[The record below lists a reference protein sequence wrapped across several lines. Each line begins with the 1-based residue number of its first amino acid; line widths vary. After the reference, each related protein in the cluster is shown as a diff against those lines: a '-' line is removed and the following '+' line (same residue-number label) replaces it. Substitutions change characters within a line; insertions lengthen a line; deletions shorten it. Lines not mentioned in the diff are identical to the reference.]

1 MTQHAYESDVLTALA
16 AGLHERVAAVRA
28 AGHDPAHLGTPRDL
42 ARRMLAAVPAT
53 HPWDEQIGPFYDAAG
68 LTAWLGIS
76 KQALNDRVRRSRM
89 LAVTTAD
96 GRVVYP
102 ARQFDGRQLVAGL
115 ADALAKFRDTQV
127 DGWAIAAWLT
137 TPAAALRGKT
147 PFDWLH
153 DGDDAQR
160 VAGLAEETAA
170 RWAA

>member
-1 MTQHAYESDVLTALA
+1 VDAYVTEMLTALA

-28 AGHDPAHLGTPRDL
+28 AGHDPALLGSPGDL
-42 ARRMLAAVPAT
+42 AKRMLAAVPAT
-53 HPWDEQIGPFYDAAG
+53 QPWDEQIGPFYDTAE

-102 ARQFDGRQLVAGL
+102 ARQFDGRQIVAGL
-115 ADALAKFRDTQV
+115 ADALAKFRGTPV

-147 PFDWLH
+147 PLDWLH
-153 DGDDAQR
+153 HGNDAQR
-160 VAGLAEETAA
+160 VAGLAEETA